1 MVNEKMYELGSKKST
16 IREIFE
22 YGRKRAQEV
31 EEENIYDFSLG
42 NPNVPAPSY
51 IKEAVL
57 DIFDTVPTQKI
68 HSYTVAPGNPEVRE
82 ILAKDINRRFGT
94 HFTKD
99 NLFMTAGAAAS
110 ISITFKALAEPGDE
124 FVIVAPFFPEYRPF
138 VEATGARLVVV
149 PAQVEDFQ
157 INMDLFER
165 ALTRHTKGV
174 IVNSPN
180 NPSGAIYSEETIR
193 ALSALLLRKEKE
205 YGHPIYIISDEP
217 YREIAYHGY
226 EVPYIPLYYKD
237 TIVCYSYSKSLSLPG
252 ERIGY
257 VYVPGFADDSAAVY
271 AAVSGAARVMGH
283 VCPPTLMQK
292 VIQLCAGE
300 RPDLAA
306 YDENRNLLYN
316 SLREMGYECAKPDGA
331 FYLFV
336 KAPNGDANAFS
347 EKAKLDYNLLVVPAD
362 GFGCPGYFRLSYCV
376 SNDMIRRS
384 LPAFRAMMEE
394 CR

>member
-31 EEENIYDFSLG
+31 GEENIYDFSLG

-174 IVNSPN
+174 IVNS
-180 NPSGAIYSEETIR
+180 
-193 ALSALLLRKEKE
+193 
-205 YGHPIYIISDEP
+205 
-217 YREIAYHGY
+217 
-226 EVPYIPLYYKD
+226 
-237 TIVCYSYSKSLSLPG
+237 
-252 ERIGY
+252 
-257 VYVPGFADDSAAVY
+257 
-271 AAVSGAARVMGH
+271 
-283 VCPPTLMQK
+283 Q
-292 VIQLCAGE
+292 
-300 RPDLAA
+300 
-306 YDENRNLLYN
+306 
-316 SLREMGYECAKPDGA
+316 
-331 FYLFV
+331 
-336 KAPNGDANAFS
+336 
-347 EKAKLDYNLLVVPAD
+347 
-362 GFGCPGYFRLSYCV
+362 
-376 SNDMIRRS
+376 
-384 LPAFRAMMEE
+384 
-394 CR
+394 

>member
-1 MVNEKMYELGSKKST
+1 M
-16 IREIFE
+16 
-22 YGRKRAQEV
+22 
-31 EEENIYDFSLG
+31 G

-237 TIVCYSYSKSLSLPG
+237 TIVCYSYSKSFSLPG

-257 VYVPGFADDSAAVY
+257 IVIPSEVTGFEKYILQFAERLGSSPMSMLPASGSLSWPAVQANQRMRNRIASTGNCFIRVLLVSVLPVYVRRGLFIFSRSAWKKMIMPSV
-271 AAVSGAARVMGH
+271 
-283 VCPPTLMQK
+283 
-292 VIQLCAGE
+292 
-300 RPDLAA
+300 
-306 YDENRNLLYN
+306 
-316 SLREMGYECAKPDGA
+316 
-331 FYLFV
+331 
-336 KAPNGDANAFS
+336 NG
-347 EKAKLDYNLLVVPAD
+347 P
-362 GFGCPGYFRLSYCV
+362 
-376 SNDMIRRS
+376 
-384 LPAFRAMMEE
+384 
-394 CR
+394 